1 MRTNTVPKERSIL
14 QYGFHKKWNILLR
27 GTNRIEAEEAEA
39 ASRMQE
45 QEDEQEEEE
54 HLRIDNEAAEAA
66 RLLKQ
71 QKEEE
76 RLQILEAEAT
86 ETV

>member
-1 MRTNTVPKERSIL
+1 MMKNSTVASFPHLHTGTKIPP
-14 QYGFHKKWNILLR
+14 LLR

-54 HLRIDNEAAEAA
+54 HLRIDNEAAEAT

-71 QKEEE
+71 QEEEE